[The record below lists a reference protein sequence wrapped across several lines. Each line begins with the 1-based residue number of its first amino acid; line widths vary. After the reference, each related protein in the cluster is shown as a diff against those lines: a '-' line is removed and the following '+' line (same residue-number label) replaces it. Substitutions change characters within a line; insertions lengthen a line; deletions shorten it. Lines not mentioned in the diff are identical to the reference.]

1 MSAQTILP
9 TPELVYIGT
18 PPIPLNLPSPLP
30 HRVRGWVAE
39 VADLTAPDGIQW
51 CDGSAA
57 ELELLAD
64 LEMFSRA
71 TATTPDEPPPWGATH
86 QDLSVGGAGSGSRV
100 VSCSLHRR
108 DAPPSD
114 LWAEP
119 ELMRRTLRR
128 LFSGAMRGRTMYVA
142 PYTTDP
148 DDGRASTLGIEV
160 TDSPL
165 VVVNLSRI
173 NRIGRPALRR
183 IQAGEHWASSVH
195 SVGYPLMDA
204 AGTRRPDVPWP
215 CNPEKWIADF
225 PDTDDAWS
233 FGTGFGATAL
243 LG

>member
-86 QDLSVGGAGSGSRV
+86 QDLSVGGAGSGS
-100 VSCSLHRR
+100 
-108 DAPPSD
+108 P
-114 LWAEP
+114 
-119 ELMRRTLRR
+119 
-128 LFSGAMRGRTMYVA
+128 GAM
-142 PYTTDP
+142 
-148 DDGRASTLGIEV
+148 
-160 TDSPL
+160 
-165 VVVNLSRI
+165 
-173 NRIGRPALRR
+173 
-183 IQAGEHWASSVH
+183 
-195 SVGYPLMDA
+195 
-204 AGTRRPDVPWP
+204 
-215 CNPEKWIADF
+215 
-225 PDTDDAWS
+225 
-233 FGTGFGATAL
+233 ATASGL
-243 LG
+243 VDGSGGRGIVPVVKS